1 MIRNNSP
8 ETFTKRKVNRRV
20 KSEVP
25 EFFINSNSQS
35 VRKYEGKKTFLQVSY
50 DISKFSNSHD
60 SALSKH
66 REIILDLLK
75 QNKNLDDQIWEKL
88 KEITQIPDLLT
99 DVIYRKIRGDSKSS
113 IPKNKYKEELDE
125 YRKFASNLQTQL
137 VKAKQ
142 SNDELSN
149 MLLSVEVQQKLNVVF
164 I

>member
-1 MIRNNSP
+1 
-8 ETFTKRKVNRRV
+8 
-20 KSEVP
+20 
-25 EFFINSNSQS
+25 
-35 VRKYEGKKTFLQVSY
+35 VSY